1 MPNSVSSRPAPVAAA
16 VELTGFEQTQPA
28 TRRADGAVPAQVHP
42 AGLSPNSARVEAG
55 EAQVVV
61 PNLCRRAVVPAVPPA
76 QSTPSSLAGADNANN
91 LLAPAHQPHQEAS
104 TAHDLPPHQ
113 NESSQ
118 EQQAQMDQAARVV
131 QQGTE
136 SIRQVGENLTRTM
149 RPPQL
154 DRRDIDRALAMCLIG
169 GPTAFLTST
178 LEQLGRRFAQ
188 NNPELT
194 ALGQR
199 LAWKVVATA
208 SPVIF
213 GAGAAIGAA
222 GAVAAPVAYLLG
234 AAGYLARHPSAS
246 DLLNFPH
253 TYLRQGA
260 VIGAVGYMGMAAAE
274 EIGNTR
280 GPIADAL
287 NLNPLDA
294 AENAMNSVLGR
305 VGRRLEPPQV
315 AAIRQ
320 RAVRVAQIVLQEIQE
335 GAFGFG

>member
-1 MPNSVSSRPAPVAAA
+1 VPNSVSPGSPSAAVA
-16 VELTGFEQTQPA
+16 VELPGFEQTQPTA
-28 TRRADGAVPAQVHP
+28 RRADGAVPAQVHP
-42 AGLSPNSARVEAG
+42 AGLSPNSARVEVG
-55 EAQVVV
+55 EPQVVV
-61 PNLCRRAVVPAVPPA
+61 PDLRRRAVAPAVPPV
-76 QSTPSSLAGADNANN
+76 QSTPSSLVGADNA
-91 LLAPAHQPHQEAS
+91 APTHQEAS
-104 TAHDLPPHQ
+104 TEHDLPHHQ
-113 NESSQ
+113 NESRQ
-118 EQQAQMDQAARVV
+118 EQQAQIDRAVRVV
-131 QQGTE
+131 PQGTE
-136 SIRQVGENLTRTM
+136 SIRQAGENLTRTM
-149 RPPQL
+149 RAPQL
-154 DRRDIDRALAMCLIG
+154 ERRDIDRALAMCLLG

-178 LEQLGRRFAQ
+178 LEQLGRRFAE

-199 LAWKVVATA
+199 LAWKMVATA
-208 SPVIF
+208 SPAIF
-213 GAGAAIGAA
+213 GAGGAIGAIGA
-222 GAVAAPVAYLLG
+222 VGAVAAPVAYLLG
-234 AAGYLARHPSAS
+234 TVGYLARHPSAS

-260 VIGAVGYMGMAAAE
+260 VMGAVGYMGMAAAE

-305 VGRRLEPPQV
+305 VGRRLEPQQV